1 MSAGPSCQAPLQAI
15 WKLDHVLLC
24 AAWTA
29 AALVFH
35 PFPSPARPAVSSWL
49 ARPGR
54 GQRAVQGGG
63 ATATPIHAAHCSDTP
78 PFQPSPA
85 CPTSSYR
92 VHSVHGAM
100 KYATRRGALMGAA
113 RVRGRGMM
121 SGCKGGLGPCTRRGA
136 GAGECCAG
144 DARPRDLFSNQRGL
158 GRRMQVARS
167 KKPYKFIRCSV
178 CCAGEEEGGGGV
190 PGRQGRPM
198 GRRGGS
204 AGTSV
209 QAAAPWQ
216 PPSTSP
222 GKKGGA
228 RSVAGARGAQEA
240 SIHAGEGVSLADRC
254 PPYRKRRGA
263 NIAPSQHG
271 ERTAPPIKK
280 GASST
285 RAKTGR
291 QLKGGVRRG

>member
-178 CCAGEEEGGGGV
+178 CCAGGEEGGGGGSRP
-190 PGRQGRPM
+190 PGAAHGPPRRQ
-198 GRRGGS
+198 RRDVGSGGS
-204 AGTSV
+204 AV
-209 QAAAPWQ
+209 AAPEHV
-216 PPSTSP
+216 P
-222 GKKGGA
+222 GEKGG
-228 RSVAGARGAQEA
+228 RTLSCWGTGCTGGIDTCRG
-240 SIHAGEGVSLADRC
+240 GC
-254 PPYRKRRGA
+254 KPC
-263 NIAPSQHG
+263 
-271 ERTAPPIKK
+271 
-280 GASST
+280 
-285 RAKTGR
+285 
-291 QLKGGVRRG
+291 